1 MAKQEA
7 RTQALLRER
16 DARKR
21 SMQVWIAAAVVWGVV
36 LGWVAWGLI
45 GMLFDDSDTIA
56 WLTYLVPLVVLVIG
70 ASLAA
75 ARVRATSRELV
86 ALAERH

>member
-21 SMQVWIAAAVVWGVV
+21 SMQVWIGLAVVWGVV
-36 LGWVAWGLI
+36 LGWVVWGLI
-45 GMLFDDSDTIA
+45 GRLSDDNSTAA
-56 WLTYLVPLVVLVIG
+56 WLTYLIPLAILVIG
-70 ASLAA
+70 SLVAV
-75 ARVRATSRELV
+75 ARVRATSRELLEV
-86 ALAERH
+86 AEKG